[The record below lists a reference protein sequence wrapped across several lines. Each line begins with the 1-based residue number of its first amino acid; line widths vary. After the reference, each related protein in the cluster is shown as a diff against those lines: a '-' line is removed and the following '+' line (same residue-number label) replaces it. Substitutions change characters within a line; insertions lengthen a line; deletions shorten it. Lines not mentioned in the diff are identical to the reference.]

1 MRLGL
6 YDAVIKNNSLISK
19 IYSCKLIL
27 ITNYISLLN
36 DDFINMNKKVV
47 VNHRGIELFK
57 GLVSRSKKVIER
69 STKEYGDPY
78 GIYYGEIHLSLA
90 N

>member
-1 MRLGL
+1 
-6 YDAVIKNNSLISK
+6 
-19 IYSCKLIL
+19 
-27 ITNYISLLN
+27 
-36 DDFINMNKKVV
+36 MNKKVV
-47 VNHRGIELFK
+47 INYRGTELFN

-78 GIYYGEIHLSLA
+78 GIYYGEIYISLA